1 MFPYIYHTFHF
12 SVKKA
17 PLTDVYGHVGHHI
30 LHVEEKNRRRN
41 TTQEYYPKEDKF
53 FLYCP
58 LYGKHLG
65 DYTKHLG
72 NEE

>member
-1 MFPYIYHTFHF
+1 M
-12 SVKKA
+12 SV
-17 PLTDVYGHVGHHI
+17 LTDMYGHVGHHI
-30 LHVEEKNRRRN
+30 LHKIYKNSSIN
-41 TTQEYYPKEDKF
+41 TALEYYPKEDKF